1 MGRVNTLVITG
12 YGTNSHVE
20 TAYAATQAGAD
31 RADIVHFSDI
41 TACNCSLDDYDFLIF
56 PGGFLDGDDLG
67 AAQAAGMRWRYLKD
81 ASGTPLPRP
90 SEEISATASWF
101 SESATA
107 SSFS

>member
-56 PGGFLDGDDLG
+56 PGDFSMATILARLRLQACAG
-67 AAQAAGMRWRYLKD
+67 A
-81 ASGTPLPRP
+81 
-90 SEEISATASWF
+90 I
-101 SESATA
+101 
-107 SSFS
+107 

>member
-1 MGRVNTLVITG
+1 MTPPAYKVFCISLRKESKSMGRVNTLVITG

-56 PGGFLDGDDLG
+56 PGGFLDVAL
-67 AAQAAGMRWRYLKD
+67 
-81 ASGTPLPRP
+81 
-90 SEEISATASWF
+90 
-101 SESATA
+101 
-107 SSFS
+107 